1 MDDRKS
7 DRLSLS
13 DSDSDALFD
22 TPAARK
28 NQPPAHDDADD
39 DSAAPGKARPKESHW
54 STQEEREAAL
64 RRELDS
70 VRNVNKVI
78 EGVVESLQK
87 AKSNMDVR
95 GSERFCHVRLDANV
109 VKTVSRTVNNA
120 STLLQTWTRILSQT
134 EHNQRL
140 ILNPQWQ
147 GASQDLVDIQEEE
160 AHKQQAAERRAAEEQ
175 ARREAAARKAEEDRR
190 KAEATTKP
198 TARGRGRGGARPR
211 GASTSSTGQYS
222 VGGQIARGGLNR
234 SGSTSNR
241 AGSGIGRG
249 LRGRGRGLG

>member
-1 MDDRKS
+1 MDD
-7 DRLSLS
+7 LSLS

-28 NQPPAHDDADD
+28 NQQRVQDAGAEAEG
-39 DSAAPGKARPKESHW
+39 AAAGKARTKESHY
-54 STQEEREAAL
+54 STEEAREAAL
-64 RRELDS
+64 RRELES

-87 AKSNMDVR
+87 AKDNMGTV
-95 GSERFCHVRLDANV
+95 S
-109 VKTVSRTVNNA
+109 KTVQNA

-147 GASQDLVDIQEEE
+147 GATQDMQDIEEEE
-160 AHKQQAAERRAAEEQ
+160 AHRKQAVERRAAEEQ
-175 ARREAAARKAEEDRR
+175 ARRDAAARKAEEERR
-190 KAEATTKP
+190 RAEAGPPKP
-198 TARGRGRGGARPR
+198 AVRGRGRGTRPR
-211 GASTSSTGQYS
+211 GAAAPPTTTGYVG
-222 VGGQIARGGLNR
+222 VGGQAGRGVSRGD
-234 SGSTSNR
+234 STRGR

-249 LRGRGRGLG
+249 LRARGRGRGTE

>member
-1 MDDRKS
+1 MDPPNMDD
-7 DRLSLS
+7 LSLS

-28 NQPPAHDDADD
+28 NNSKAHDEGVDAPEG
-39 DSAAPGKARPKESHW
+39 AAGGMTRTKESHY
-54 STQEEREAAL
+54 TTEEAREAAL
-64 RRELDS
+64 RKELEN

-87 AKSNMDVR
+87 ARNNMD
-95 GSERFCHVRLDANV
+95 
-109 VKTVSRTVNNA
+109 TVSRTVHNA
-120 STLLQTWTRILSQT
+120 STLLHTWTRILSQT

-147 GASQDLVDIQEEE
+147 GATQDLIDIQNEEIQR
-160 AHKQQAAERRAAEEQ
+160 QQAAERREAEEH
-175 ARREAAARKAEEDRR
+175 ARREAAVRRAEEERR
-190 KAEATTKP
+190 RAEAAAKSGT
-198 TARGRGRGGARPR
+198 RGRGRGSARGR
-211 GASTSSTGQYS
+211 GASTTSSGYVG
-222 VGGQIARGGLNR
+222 VGGQGGRGLNR
-234 SGSTSNR
+234 SGSTSTR